1 MTLAKPGSPVRKVPL
16 LINRNFSL
24 LWSGQ
29 AISILGDVIFDTTLV
44 LWIANRIALK
54 QPWAPLAVSGVM
66 FATSLPAFAL
76 GPIAGVFVDRWD
88 KRFTLL
94 WTDALRA
101 FLIFLLMLA
110 SSLIALPFVP
120 PIQLSRL
127 WQLGTIY
134 AIVILVTACSQLFNP
149 SRFVLIGDLVP
160 ELERPRAS
168 GFFHATANICI
179 ILGPPLAASFLF
191 SMGIQWA
198 LAINACS
205 FVASFLTLLAIRVP
219 QGINPEI
226 LRPRGRIFHEFG
238 AGLRFLTTSNV
249 LRTLLL
255 VMCLVL
261 FGGGI
266 SNTLEFF
273 FVTQNLHAT
282 PPLYGFLSTASGI
295 GLLLGTMLAGWGAK
309 HIGIART
316 FWLGVL
322 VLGVMEI
329 LYARLTDYT
338 FALIILFMQGIPNA
352 ALNVAYGPLVI
363 SATPRP
369 FLGRVWALLT
379 PLTNLAALLSTV
391 VAGYLVST
399 LLRNFHASILGIA
412 IGPIDTL
419 FTISGLLAVLG
430 GIAAMLNLWSLGTR
444 EPVQSAKELRDE
456 RNQK

>member
-1 MTLAKPGSPVRKVPL
+1 MTPTKPGSPVRKMPL
-16 LINRNFSL
+16 LINRNFAL

-29 AISILGDVIFDTTLV
+29 AISILGDIVFDTTLV
-44 LWIANRIALK
+44 LWIANRIALNES
-54 QPWAPLAVSGVM
+54 WAPLAVSGVV
-66 FATSLPAFAL
+66 FATSLPAFVL

-88 KRFTLL
+88 KRSTML

-101 FLIFLLMLA
+101 LLIFLLMFI
-110 SSLIALPFVP
+110 SGLIPLPFVP

-127 WQLGTIY
+127 WQLDMIYTI
-134 AIVILVTACSQLFNP
+134 VVLVTTCSQLFNP

-160 ELERPRAS
+160 ELERPHAS
-168 GFFHATANICI
+168 GFFHGTANLCL
-179 ILGPPLAASFLF
+179 ILGPPLAASLLF
-191 SMGIQWA
+191 SMGVQWA

-205 FVASFLTLLAIRVP
+205 FVASFLTLLAIHVP
-219 QGINPEI
+219 QSINPETSQ
-226 LRPRGRIFHEFG
+226 PRRQIFHEFG
-238 AGLRFLTTSNV
+238 AGMRFLATSNV

-261 FGGGI
+261 LGGGI

-282 PPLYGFLSTASGI
+282 PTLYGFLSTASGI

-309 HIGIART
+309 HIGGIART

-338 FALIILFMQGIPNA
+338 LALIILFLQGIPNA
-352 ALNVAYGPLVI
+352 ALNVAYGPLI
-363 SATPRP
+363 MSATPRP
-369 FLGRVWALLT
+369 FLGRVSALLS

-391 VAGYLVST
+391 AAGYLVST
-399 LLRNFHASILGIA
+399 LLHNFHASILGIA

-430 GIAAMLNLWSLGTR
+430 GIIAMLNLRSLKTGSR
-444 EPVQSAKELRDE
+444 PFPLL
-456 RNQK
+456 